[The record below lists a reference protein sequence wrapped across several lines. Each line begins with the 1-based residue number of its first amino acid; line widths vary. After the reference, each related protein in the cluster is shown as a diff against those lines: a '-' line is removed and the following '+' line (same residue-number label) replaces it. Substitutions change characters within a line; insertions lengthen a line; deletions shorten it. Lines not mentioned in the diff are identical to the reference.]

1 VKLTPEAMQWWPIEA
16 SSCFEDLGTYRL
28 VGASACADRITAAL
42 VAVGAQSESLHRD
55 VGVDVGDAG
64 RLFCSLKPDTALY
77 RNLAGLL
84 TRAGSSGGSTAVSA
98 AARELSDYRRA
109 AHQGLAD
116 SARAVLEDS
125 ETLLVHDYS
134 STVRS
139 ILIELGATRS
149 HRIVTTSGEPLGQGL
164 RVARLAASFGHR
176 VTFVPDMSVAR
187 VIAEVDH
194 YLTGVESYYA
204 DGSLANT
211 VGTFML
217 ALLCRESG
225 VPVLAATE
233 TFKYDQECPSAI
245 KAELTA
251 RLLNLAPNLVTAESL
266 GFQTVQYVLDAV
278 PASVVTSFVTEKGV
292 CPPGLVRGVAQE
304 ALGRFAPFS

>member
-1 VKLTPEAMQWWPIEA
+1 MMTPETVRWWPTEA
-16 SSCFEDLGTYRL
+16 SSCFEDLETYRL

-42 VAVGAQSESLHRD
+42 VAVGTQSESMHRD
-55 VGVDVGDAG
+55 VGADVAEAG
-64 RLFCSLKPDTALY
+64 RLFCSLKPDTPLY
-77 RNLAGLL
+77 RNLAAPL
-84 TRAGSSGGSTAVSA
+84 TRAGSNGGATAVSA
-98 AARELSDYRRA
+98 VAHELSRYRRA
-109 AHQGLAD
+109 AQEAVVD
-116 SARAVLEDS
+116 YARAILQDS

-134 STVRS
+134 STVS
-139 ILIELGATRS
+139 VILDKLGAKRS
-149 HRIVTTSGEPLGQGL
+149 HRIVATSGEPLGQGM
-164 RVARLAASFGHR
+164 RVAGLAASFGHR

-187 VIAEVDH
+187 AIAEVDH
-194 YLTGVESYYA
+194 YVTGVESYYA

-225 VPVLAATE
+225 VPVLATTE

-251 RLLNLAPNLVTAESL
+251 RLLNPSPNLVIAESQ

-278 PASVVTSFVTEKGV
+278 PASVVTSFVTEMGV
-292 CPPGLVRGVAQE
+292 CPPGLVGGVAQE
-304 ALGRFAPFS
+304 ALGLFGPFS